1 MTLLMVLPSPFCCL
15 KGLLLCNISGAQWV
29 AAMSGGM
36 PQLYSQGIKCVI
48 KVSDFTYLSN
58 FIVQMFTIPSI
69 CGVLSDK

>member
-1 MTLLMVLPSPFCCL
+1 
-15 KGLLLCNISGAQWV
+15 
-29 AAMSGGM
+29 MSGGM